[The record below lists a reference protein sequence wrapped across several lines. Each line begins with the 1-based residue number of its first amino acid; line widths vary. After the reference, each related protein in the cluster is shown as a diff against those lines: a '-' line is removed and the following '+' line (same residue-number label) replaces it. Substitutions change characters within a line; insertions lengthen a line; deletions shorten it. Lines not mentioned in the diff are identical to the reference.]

1 MPILV
6 INCGSTS
13 LKADVIEPES
23 GSRLAKLRVG
33 RIGTDQVSA
42 TLDGQSLELQA
53 NSHEA
58 VFANVF
64 PQLLSKLQGQS
75 IVAVGHRVVHG
86 GPDFQQPTLV
96 TDDVIDQLQNTI
108 SLAPLHN
115 PPAIAGIQAARKLLG
130 DVNHVAVFDTAFHST
145 LPDRAASYALP
156 KELVQKHGLRRYG
169 FHGTSHQFVARA
181 AADFLQDDVRNLRII
196 TCHLGGGCSVCGV
209 EFGRSVET
217 SMGMTP
223 LEGLAMATRC
233 GDIDPAIL
241 LHLMREENLDVDA
254 MDKILNRESGLKG
267 LSNHS
272 SDFRDLEKQA
282 EQGDQDCRNAIDV
295 FCHRVRKYIGAYAA
309 VMGGVDAIVFTA
321 GIGSNSPAARHRI
334 SQRLEFMGAR
344 LDEQRNRDA
353 SDQSDE
359 PIVEISQPHSRV
371 KLLVAQTD
379 EAWEIA
385 RQTIQTC
392 PANSAVAK
400 DRAIPVAISARHIHL
415 TQETVEQLFG
425 AGHQLTPLKPLS
437 QPGQFAAQEQV
448 ELVGPKRSIQR
459 VRVLGP
465 TRSKNQVE
473 ISRTDEFHLGIDAP
487 IRASGDVENSAG
499 ITLIGND
506 GRQVTL
512 DSGVICAWRHIHMTP
527 EDAAHF
533 GVKDRDVVDVEVGD
547 EGVRSLTFGDVLVRV
562 KSSYQL
568 EMHIDTDE
576 GNAAELD
583 RLDTGMLETGE
594 IAQTVGVARKL
605 RLR

>member
-1 MPILV
+1 
-6 INCGSTS
+6 
-13 LKADVIEPES
+13 
-23 GSRLAKLRVG
+23 
-33 RIGTDQVSA
+33 
-42 TLDGQSLELQA
+42 
-53 NSHEA
+53 
-58 VFANVF
+58 
-64 PQLLSKLQGQS
+64 
-75 IVAVGHRVVHG
+75 
-86 GPDFQQPTLV
+86 
-96 TDDVIDQLQNTI
+96 
-108 SLAPLHN
+108 
-115 PPAIAGIQAARKLLG
+115 
-130 DVNHVAVFDTAFHST
+130 
-145 LPDRAASYALP
+145 
-156 KELVQKHGLRRYG
+156 
-169 FHGTSHQFVARA
+169 
-181 AADFLQDDVRNLRII
+181 
-196 TCHLGGGCSVCGV
+196 
-209 EFGRSVET
+209 
-217 SMGMTP
+217 
-223 LEGLAMATRC
+223 
-233 GDIDPAIL
+233 
-241 LHLMREENLDVDA
+241 MREENLDVDA